1 MTGLE
6 GNKKA
11 TTGGGINNYEVSRR
25 SRYQDGQAGHH
36 TAEPEPGW
44 IEGDGEQ
51 TNLWWD
57 DDEDVFLNYLMI
69 NNVRMVQSTNQR
81 MVCGAKT
88 TSKGRKT
95 TRSKFWWGRMVKKE
109 PSSSLK
115 RGYHPQIILILTSL
129 TGSHNLTNHQ
139 SKGGVRMVLGWKKIV
154 GN

>member
-25 SRYQDGQAGHH
+25 SRYQDGQVGHH
-36 TAEPEPGW
+36 TAEPEPGG

-57 DDEDVFLNYLMI
+57 DDEDVFLAS
-69 NNVRMVQSTNQR
+69 QSESFDDQQREDGPVNQPED
-81 MVCGAKT
+81 GLW
-88 TSKGRKT
+88 SKDDIQGKEDDQIQI
-95 TRSKFWWGRMVKKE
+95 WWGRMVKKE

-139 SKGGVRMVLGWKKIV
+139 SKGGVRMVLWWE
-154 GN
+154 